1 MEDDSKDFGIYP
13 IADNIDNEILMHR
26 DAHFGGRFSLMID
39 YYNQEGKGAI
49 DEIDLDRILFLAN
62 LEEKSGQ
69 NLAPLLLS
77 GRESSKVGHSKEYY
91 KKLRDVYDEK
101 SEESDKARLVA
112 DLILSEEE
120 YPEKEINSIVEK
132 GSIMVP
138 ALIEILNSDD
148 FLDPLFPGYGFAP
161 ELAAI
166 CLGKIKDQVA
176 IKPLFSALGKEG
188 FFMEESILEA
198 LKRIDQPAKLFLI
211 KTIKSRPITI
221 DNEKAA
227 LALTYFSDDEEAAKA
242 SFEEL
247 LDPLNRKNPSLAT
260 YLIFASE
267 GLKDSKDQKEFKTLS
282 KDLNFLAPSLLNEMK
297 MIVKVWEK

>member
-1 MEDDSKDFGIYP
+1 MEDENRDFCSYP

-26 DAHFGGRFSLMID
+26 DAHFGGKFSLMID

-49 DEIDLDRILFLAN
+49 DEMALERILFLAN

-77 GRESSKVGHSKEYY
+77 GRESSKVAQSKQYY

-101 SEESDKARLVA
+101 SQESLNARLIA

-120 YPEKEINSIVEK
+120 YPEKEIASIVEK
-132 GSIMVP
+132 GSIMVA
-138 ALIEILNSDD
+138 ALVEILNSDD

-166 CLGKIKDQVA
+166 CLGKIKDQAA

-198 LKRIDQPAKLFLI
+198 LKRIDRPAKLFLI

-242 SFEEL
+242 CFNEL
-247 LDPLNRKNPSLAT
+247 QDSCNRKNPSLAT

-267 GLKDSKDQKEFKTLS
+267 GLKDPKQQKEFKILS
-282 KDLNFLAPSLLNEMK
+282 KDTSFLAPSLLNEMK